1 MEQGLAMLDIEQKT
15 INELKA
21 LIMDTVREANSG
33 HTGGPFSSL
42 DFTYVLY
49 NDFLKYDPDN
59 PEWFDRDR
67 FVLSPGHESALMYA
81 MLYMVG
87 WLEIDDLKKFRKM
100 GSKTPG
106 HPERGLTPGVEC
118 TTGPL
123 GQGVGNAVGMA
134 VAESILQNKLGE
146 DVIDHYTYVLHS
158 DGDIQEPVAQG
169 AVALA
174 GHWGLNKLIAYY
186 DANQA
191 QISGKV
197 SRSDST
203 NYKMFYESNGWHVQ
217 EVDGQDREAIR
228 SAIRVAQ
235 MEIEKPSIIIG
246 HNVIAP
252 GCATMEG
259 DHNTHGAPLPPEEIS
274 ATKDKLGLDSEDF
287 FSVSDDVIVNFRRS
301 FDYARQEVLSW
312 KSNLDKKMSD
322 NDFKAKWNSSQSG
335 DLSTVK
341 FPIFQYGDSMATRK
355 AWGPILDSIC
365 DSFDFLVGGSADL
378 EPSNVTAGFASRV
391 KDFSKDNSG
400 GQNFAYGVREFP
412 MGAINNGIAQHGGLK
427 VFGATFFA
435 FSDYERPALR
445 LRALQN
451 LPAITEYTH
460 DSIYVGEDGPT
471 HQPIEH
477 LMACRTIPGL
487 MVFRPAD
494 ANEASL
500 AAKLA
505 FNYNDKPSIILL
517 TRQKLPVLDRD
528 KYAHFDN
535 FEKGAYVIS
544 DYDRKNPQI
553 SIFCSGSEVALSLD
567 VKEELKDQFNIRVV
581 NFGCWELFDMQS
593 EDYRAS
599 IIHDS
604 SFKVSIEAGITQG
617 WEKYTGNCMLNT
629 LNIGINSYGESAPG
643 VEVAA
648 HFGLTKKD
656 ICNLILERYKKN
668 E

>member
-1 MEQGLAMLDIEQKT
+1 MKDLLTMIDIEQKT
-15 INELKA
+15 INQLKA

-49 NDFLKYDPDN
+49 NDFLKYNPDDDQ
-59 PEWFDRDR
+59 WFNRDR
-67 FVLSPGHESALMYA
+67 FVLSPGHESALLYS
-81 MLYMVG
+81 MLYLVG
-87 WLEIDDLKKFRKM
+87 WLEIDDLKNFRQM
-100 GSKTPG
+100 GSRTPG

-134 VAESILQNKLGE
+134 ISEAILRNKFGE
-146 DVIDHYTYVLHS
+146 DIIDHYTYFLHS

-169 AVALA
+169 SIALA

-203 NYKMFYESNGWHVQ
+203 DYKMFYESNSWHVQ

-228 SAIRVAQ
+228 AAIRIAQ
-235 MEIEKPSIIIG
+235 MEIEKPSVIIG

-259 DHNTHGAPLPPEEIS
+259 DHNTHGAPLPPEEIL
-274 ATKDKLGLDSEDF
+274 ATKEKFGLDSSQF
-287 FSVSDDVIVNFRRS
+287 FNISEDVILNFRES
-301 FDYARQEVLSW
+301 FEYSRQEVSSW
-312 KSNLDKKMSD
+312 ESNLNKRLEDKQ
-322 NDFKAKWNSSQSG
+322 FKINWDKSQNG
-335 DLSTVK
+335 DLSSVE
-341 FPIFQYGDSMATRK
+341 FPVFESGQKIATRK

-378 EPSNVTAGFASRV
+378 EPSNVTVDFAKRV
-391 KDFSKDNSG
+391 KDFNKENQSG
-400 GQNFAYGVREFP
+400 RNFAYGVREFP
-412 MGAINNGIAQHGGLK
+412 MGVINNGIAQHGGLK
-427 VFGATFFA
+427 VFGATFFS

-494 ANEASL
+494 ANETSI

-505 FNYNDKPSIILL
+505 FNYSDKPSIILL
-517 TRQKLPVLDRD
+517 TRQKLPILDRN
-528 KYAHFDN
+528 KYAHFNN
-535 FEKGAYVIS
+535 FEKGAYTIS
-544 DYDRKNPQI
+544 DYDRGIPEI
-553 SIFCSGSEVALSLD
+553 SIFASGSEVSLALD
-567 VKEELKDQFNIRVV
+567 IKEKLKDQLNIRVV

-593 EDYRAS
+593 EDYRS
-599 IIHDS
+599 NIIHDP
-604 SFKVSIEAGITQG
+604 SFKVSIEAGLTQG
-617 WEKYTGNCMLNT
+617 WEKYTGNSTLNS
-629 LNIGINSYGESAPG
+629 LNIGIDTYGESAPG
-643 VEVAA
+643 EEVAM
-648 HFGLTKKD
+648 HFGLTSENICKK
-656 ICNLILERYKKN
+656 ILENYKIN
-668 E
+668 Q